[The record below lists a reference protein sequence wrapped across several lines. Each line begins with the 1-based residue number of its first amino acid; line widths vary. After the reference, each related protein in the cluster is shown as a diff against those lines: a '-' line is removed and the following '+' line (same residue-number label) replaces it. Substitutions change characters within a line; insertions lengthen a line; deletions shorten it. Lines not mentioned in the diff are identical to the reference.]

1 MSDIGRSFDDTPSKD
16 GEAMSE
22 LWFHDLVPTERPAPS
37 LFKLMWNQALVSVTP
52 GRSNFDGPG
61 PPATPAPR
69 KGWRQTSLESA
80 VQSAEPPRDAPPPQS
95 PEPIA
100 STSREP
106 VASPSIDATDEP
118 ATALPSPAEGSQVA
132 QPQSA
137 QPSEE
142 DLPNQPSDTLPE
154 KPAVQTTPVLPSENN
169 ELRFEDLI
177 PDQSE
182 GAHPPILNQGLEA
195 DRDRLSQ
202 TALGIRHDSGQ
213 PLDGPITGMGHNGG
227 PPLNRP
233 IGIGH
238 NGGPPLEDSPAW
250 QFFKA
255 RLLRSTGLGLL
266 LTTLPPTPLNRG
278 DAEYIASIFPWPYGK
293 LKPRGNLPDD
303 FQANHLN
310 QNAAYRD
317 VIPED
322 DGIAVGM

>member
-1 MSDIGRSFDDTPSKD
+1 
-16 GEAMSE
+16 MSE

-37 LFKLMWNQALVSVTP
+37 LFKLMWNQALASVTP

-182 GAHPPILNQGLEA
+182 GAHPPILNQGLE
-195 DRDRLSQ
+195 
-202 TALGIRHDSGQ
+202 
-213 PLDGPITGMGHNGG
+213 GPRGGSG
-227 PPLNRP
+227 PPVPNRTWYSSRFRSAARWANNRHRAQRRP
-233 IGIGH
+233 AAQQANRH
-238 NGGPPLEDSPAW
+238 WAQWRSPVGR
-250 QFFKA
+250 FA
-255 RLLRSTGLGLL
+255 RLAIFQSTPAPIYRPRAAPDHARSHV
-266 LTTLPPTPLNRG
+266 PP
-278 DAEYIASIFPWPYGK
+278 PW
-293 LKPRGNLPDD
+293 
-303 FQANHLN
+303 
-310 QNAAYRD
+310 
-317 VIPED
+317 
-322 DGIAVGM
+322 